1 MHDIDI
7 NFLKSRLVKE
17 GYANNSATEATVKR
31 LLSFSGE
38 AASMLIEWLEN
49 GTKPSFGSLGGV
61 DSSFL
66 VDKLKMKA
74 PALIIAYVMLK
85 EDPKENAAYFK
96 KLADNIIGFYPTVQ
110 NEF

>member
-17 GYANNSATEATVKR
+17 GYANNSVTDATAER

-38 AASMLIEWLEN
+38 AASMLIAWLEN
-49 GTKPSFGSLGGV
+49 GTEPSFDSLGGV

-85 EDPKENAAYFK
+85 EDTNGNAAYFK

>member
-17 GYANNSATEATVKR
+17 GYANNSVTEATAKR

-38 AASMLIEWLEN
+38 AASMLVDWLEN
-49 GTKPSFGSLGGV
+49 GTKPSFGYLGGV

-85 EDPKENAAYFK
+85 EAPEENAAYFK
-96 KLADNIIGFYPTVQ
+96 NLADNIIDFYPTV
-110 NEF
+110 